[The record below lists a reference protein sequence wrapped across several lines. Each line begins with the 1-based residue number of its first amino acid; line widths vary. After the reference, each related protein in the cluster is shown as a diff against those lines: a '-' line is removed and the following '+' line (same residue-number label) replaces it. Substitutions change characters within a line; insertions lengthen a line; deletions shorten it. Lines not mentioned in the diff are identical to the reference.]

1 MHRRLCPSPS
11 GVLSPSVVIALAA
24 GLLLGTS
31 AAPETAPPSA
41 QRPTAEELRSEFRRA
56 VELVQAGQYDTAE
69 AAFKGLIVR
78 EPSLP
83 EVHYN
88 LGYLRGRRR
97 DWPAAE
103 AEYRQALA
111 LKPGYREARDA
122 LAHLYQA
129 REEKVL
135 ELEIITKSA
144 TSDPDFAP
152 AFRKAAELAD
162 ADRLDESQAAFEALL
177 RKHTTAPEIHFD
189 LGFISSEKKDRSAA
203 EQAYRKAIELK
214 PDYGDA
220 HLALARLLARNGQAD
235 RAYAALTEGAAR
247 APGDARIPFQ
257 IGLNRI
263 DALKNEEAEAALL
276 RAETLDPSAP
286 ETQYRLAY
294 LAIGANR
301 NAEGIARLE
310 KYLSMAPRN
319 LANVETAKGLL
330 AALRRLK

>member
-1 MHRRLCPSPS
+1 MGNEARRCFLF
-11 GVLSPSVVIALAA
+11 LTLA
-24 GLLLGTS
+24 GLLLAVPAGS
-31 AAPETAPPSA
+31 EQAQGSA
-41 QRPTAEELRSEFRRA
+41 QKPTAEELRTEFRRA
-56 VELVQAGQYDTAE
+56 VELVQGGQYDAAE
-69 AAFKGLIVR
+69 AAFKALLAR

-97 DWPAAE
+97 DWSTAE
-103 AEYRQALA
+103 AEFRQALV
-111 LKPGYREARDA
+111 LRPGYREARDA

-135 ELEIITKSA
+135 EREVVTKSA
-144 TSDPDFAP
+144 TPDPEYAP
-152 AFRKAAELAD
+152 ALRKAADLAD
-162 ADRLDESQAAFEALL
+162 AGRLDESQAAFEALL
-177 RKHTTAPEIHFD
+177 RKHPTAPEIHFD
-189 LGFISSEKKDRSAA
+189 LGFVFSEKKDRSAA
-203 EQAYRKAIELK
+203 EQAYRKAIEVK

-220 HLALARLLARNGQAD
+220 HLALARLLTRSGQAD
-235 RAYAALTEGAAR
+235 RAYDALNEGAAK

-276 RAETLDPSAP
+276 RAEALDPSAP

-310 KYLSMAPRN
+310 KYLSMTPRN

-330 AALRRLK
+330 AALQKRK